1 MQIHTGHKD
10 TTNFTSEKYLRI
22 NSCGF
27 QEAVKTDY
35 KVLRPAGR
43 VDYHLLYVLDG
54 KVIVIYG
61 GQKFE
66 LTAGD
71 WVLYP
76 PFEKQEYLFLKQ
88 DAGRTF
94 WVHFTGCSAEE
105 ILSDTGIFPG
115 ATFQKPSS
123 HAMECVRNMVRERQL
138 SAYIHETAENALLMQ
153 ALICLSRK
161 SKKGGNDL
169 SGLEDVILRMHEHYK
184 EPYHQADYARMCAL
198 SEGRFAHKFKEHTG
212 VSPGQY
218 YIAIRMEKAKELL
231 ACTNLPVS
239 NVADAV
245 GYDNAL
251 YFSRLFRSFQGMS
264 PSAYRN
270 MKIRG

>member
-1 MQIHTGHKD
+1 MRIHTGNKD
-10 TTNFTSEKYLRI
+10 TTNFTSEKYLQI

-35 KVLRPAGR
+35 KVLRSAGR

-61 GQKFE
+61 GQKYE

-76 PFEKQEYLFLKQ
+76 PFEKHEYLFLKQ

-94 WVHFTGCSAEE
+94 WVHFTGCAAKE
-105 ILSDTGIFPG
+105 ILADTGVFAG
-115 ATFQKPSS
+115 VTFQKPSS
-123 HAMECVRNMVRERQL
+123 HAIEYFQSLVREKQL
-138 SAYIHETAENALLMQ
+138 SGYIHETAENALLMQ
-153 ALICLSRK
+153 ALTCLSRK
-161 SKKGGNDL
+161 NKKDGNDL
-169 SGLEDVILRMHEHYK
+169 SGLEDVILWMHEHYK

-198 SEGRFAHKFKEHTG
+198 SEGRFAHKFKAHTG
-212 VSPGQY
+212 FSPGQY
-218 YIAIRMEKAKELL
+218 YIAIRMKKAKELL
-231 ACTNLPVS
+231 SDTNLPVS

-251 YFSRLFRSFQGMS
+251 YFSRLFRNFQGMS

-270 MKIRG
+270 IKTRD

>member
-27 QEAVKTDY
+27 QETVKMDY

-54 KVIVIYG
+54 KVTVIYS
-61 GQKFE
+61 GQKYE

-76 PFEKQEYLFLKQ
+76 PFEKQEYLFLKK

-94 WVHFTGCSAEE
+94 WVHFTGCAAKE
-105 ILSDTGIFPG
+105 ILADTGVFAG
-115 ATFQKPSS
+115 VTFQKPSS
-123 HAMECVRNMVRERQL
+123 HAIEYFQSLVREKQL
-138 SAYIHETAENALLMQ
+138 SGYIHETAENALLMQ
-153 ALICLSRK
+153 ALTCLSRK
-161 SKKGGNDL
+161 NKKDGNVL
-169 SGLEDVILRMHEHYK
+169 SGLEDVILWMHEHYK
-184 EPYHQADYARMCAL
+184 EPYHQADYSRMCAL
-198 SEGRFAHKFKEHTG
+198 SDGRSAHKFKAHSG

-218 YIAIRMEKAKELL
+218 YIAIRMKKAKELL
-231 ACTNLPVS
+231 SDTNLPVS

-251 YFSRLFRSFQGMS
+251 YFSRLFRNFQGMS

-270 MKIRG
+270 MKTRD